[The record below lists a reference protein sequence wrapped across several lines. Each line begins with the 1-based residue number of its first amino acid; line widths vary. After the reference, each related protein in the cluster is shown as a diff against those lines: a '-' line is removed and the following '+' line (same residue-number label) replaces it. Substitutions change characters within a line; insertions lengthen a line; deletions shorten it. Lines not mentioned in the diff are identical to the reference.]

1 MQKQNRKKVI
11 EEIIAFELD
20 MFQRVKTAEPSACQ
34 ENKNTFKVMRRMTH
48 SVLSIDTLKSYL
60 ADLKKAIKEG
70 RNLCTEKYA
79 RMDNLIPPLKHNPII
94 DRITEIETSMMK
106 NFSKNHP
113 NIFGGGIANFKNYLR
128 SELETYS
135 DNTLSLYLKD
145 IITAQEQKRN
155 LAEERYRDVSL
166 I

>member
-1 MQKQNRKKVI
+1 MQKQHRQQII
-11 EEIIAFELD
+11 EEIITFELD
-20 MFQRVKTAEPSACQ
+20 IFQRVKTAEPSACQ
-34 ENKNTFKVMRRMTH
+34 ENMDTFKLMRRMTH

-60 ADLKKAIKEG
+60 ADLKKAIEEN

-79 RMDNLIPPLKHNPII
+79 RMDNLIPPLKYNPII
-94 DRITEIETSMMK
+94 DRIAEIETSMMK
-106 NFSKNHP
+106 DFSKNHP
-113 NIFGGGIANFKNYLR
+113 NLFGEGIANFKNYLR

-145 IITAQEQKRN
+145 IINSQEQKRN
-155 LAEERYRDVSL
+155 LAEERYKALSL